1 MRSQKLSAMNRVDV
15 STLRRAGGD
24 VKKMLLRIRISS
36 ASNKRAELK
45 ISPAENRG
53 DRRKMRLPRLQ
64 GQRDNEVKTAS
75 KLSTIV
81 SR

>member
-1 MRSQKLSAMNRVDV
+1 
-15 STLRRAGGD
+15 
-24 VKKMLLRIRISS
+24 MLLRIRISS

-53 DRRKMRLPRLQ
+53 DRRKMRLPRPQ
-64 GQRDNEVKTAS
+64 GQRDNEVKKAS